1 MLVNQQC
8 EAEIFKHF
16 CHSLGNILISAWNF
30 KFLINYFLWFNA
42 FQLGANTESF
52 KKWDVTASGS
62 SSHYSRQ
69 YLEHLL
75 VVFHLKN

>member
-8 EAEIFKHF
+8 KAEIFKRF
-16 CHSLGNILISAWNF
+16 CHSLGNILISALNF

-52 KKWDVTASGS
+52 RKWDVTASAS
-62 SSHYSRQ
+62 SSHYSIQ